1 MPLLFCLFLSAMAA
15 SLWFNRL
22 PENIQE
28 TLGNIRARMDEP
40 APMQAQSR
48 GGSLLFCIC
57 EEGWSG
63 GCGLAGRNDALQPG
77 SPMSGVIGCRIFY
90 GCSAFCAHC

>member
-28 TLGNIRARMDEP
+28 TLGILGRVWTSRPQCRLRA
-40 APMQAQSR
+40 
-48 GGSLLFCIC
+48 
-57 EEGWSG
+57 EEGAFYSVFVRRA
-63 GCGLAGRNDALQPG
+63 GLAGRNDALQPG

-90 GCSAFCAHC
+90 GHSAFCAHC

>member
-22 PENIQE
+22 PENI
-28 TLGNIRARMDEP
+28 
-40 APMQAQSR
+40 PMQAQSR